1 MTKDEAIDYLIRETK
16 HSINMWIK
24 DYLEKE
30 ESYSYSSTFDTIHA
44 VQDETEEAIKIVEN
58 LKDVKPLRD
67 EK

>member
-24 DYLEKE
+24 DYLGKE
-30 ESYSYSSTFDTIHA
+30 ESYSYSSTFDTIRS
-44 VQDETEEAIKIVEN
+44 VQGETEEAIIIVEN
-58 LKDVKPLRD
+58 LKDVKPVKD